1 MENEALQNIWNL
13 LTSEGLT
20 DSSFEDWVVKINED
34 DAVQQNVYNYLS
46 DKNLTDS
53 DLDTWLTN
61 TGLKKKEETEIVTE
75 SVSDPGGSESQSIQ
89 TSTTPTTPVATAP
102 SGEKIH
108 I

>member
-1 MENEALQNIWNL
+1 MENEVLQNIWNL

-20 DSSFEDWVVKINED
+20 DSSFEDWVVNINED

-61 TGLKKKEETEIVTE
+61 TGLKKKKKPKSLRNPYRIL
-75 SVSDPGGSESQSIQ
+75 
-89 TSTTPTTPVATAP
+89 VARSHKVFKLP
-102 SGEKIH
+102 QLQQLQ
-108 I
+108 